1 VQFLLH
7 ASTVD
12 GRPAFLEPEA
22 RNMPRPESQALPQ
35 PLFHEPVF
43 GDGKIT
49 ADPTGFIVNH
59 PSDTALYKE
68 LGNLLKTAVVGFDQS
83 RIGADQLYTLA
94 EAYGQRGPDV
104 VKEIQKA
111 GRIVFL
117 ALGDS
122 GATTGGKQFGDEL
135 S

>member
-1 VQFLLH
+1 
-7 ASTVD
+7 S
-12 GRPAFLEPEA
+12 
-22 RNMPRPESQALPQ
+22 
-35 PLFHEPVF
+35 
-43 GDGKIT
+43 
-49 ADPTGFIVNH
+49 
-59 PSDTALYKE
+59 ALYKQ

-111 GRIVFL
+111 GRIVFH
-117 ALGDS
+117 AVGDS

-135 S
+135 SVADQLTMDCNITDTANRPAFLLHLGDVVYDFGESHYY